1 MYSASRLR
9 SGATSPVTTASQSEK
24 AVGLRVRDLRL
35 VTVQYSTVQNR
46 TEQNSTIHYST
57 VWARDLR
64 LVTSRVRCGPLSSSS
79 SMLTQQ
85 VQTVAVKQ

>member
-35 VTVQYSTVQNR
+35 VTVQYSTVQHN
-46 TEQNSTIHYST
+46 T
-57 VWARDLR
+57 VQ
-64 LVTSRVRCGPLSSSS
+64 CGLG
-79 SMLTQQ
+79 TC
-85 VQTVAVKQ
+85 AW